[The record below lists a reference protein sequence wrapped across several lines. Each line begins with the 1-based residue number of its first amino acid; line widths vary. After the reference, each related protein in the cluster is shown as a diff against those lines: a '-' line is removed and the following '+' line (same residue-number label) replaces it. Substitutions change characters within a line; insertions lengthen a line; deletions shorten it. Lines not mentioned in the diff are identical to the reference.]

1 VPTFLDRA
9 LGLARRS
16 KPIEPAK
23 QPKPIEPALLA
34 IGGRSISVTFRRHA
48 KARRLVLRLSRDR
61 SGVIV
66 TLPPRVGR
74 KEALDFAQRSS
85 NWIAERLAAEPAAP
99 PVAAGSTILLRG
111 EEVRIVQSGSR
122 RGTVSLQDDAILVA
136 GDAAHLERRLVDWLK
151 VEARHDLVRASE
163 AYAMAMGV
171 KFHRLTVRDQK
182 SRWGSCS
189 SDGTLSYSWRL
200 VLAPPF
206 VLDYVA
212 AHEVAHLKHMNHGRQ
227 YWRLVLTHC
236 PHAAR
241 AKTWLKQHGARLHA
255 YAGGP

>member
-1 VPTFLDRA
+1 MSRFLEA
-9 LGLARRS
+9 LGLTKRP
-16 KPIEPAK
+16 KTIEPA
-23 QPKPIEPALLA
+23 ELA
-34 IGGRSISVTFRRHA
+34 IDGKSIPVTFRRHA

-74 KEALDFAQRSS
+74 KEALDFVKRSS
-85 NWIAERLAAEPAAP
+85 QWVADRLAAEPAKR
-99 PVAAGSTILLRG
+99 PVEAGATILLRG
-111 EEVRIVQSGSR
+111 EHLRIVPAGSR
-122 RGTVSLQDDAILVA
+122 RGAVVVQNDTLVIA

-151 VEARHDLVRASE
+151 VEARHDLVKASE
-163 AYAMAMGV
+163 AYARAMDA
-171 KFHRLTVRDQK
+171 KFHRLVVRDQK

-227 YWRLVLTHC
+227 FWRLVLTHC

-241 AKTWLKQHGARLHA
+241 AKTWLKQHGAELHA
-255 YAGGP
+255 YATGKKA

>member
-1 VPTFLDRA
+1 VSRFLEA
-9 LGLARRS
+9 LGLVKRP
-16 KPIEPAK
+16 KTIEPA
-23 QPKPIEPALLA
+23 ELA
-34 IGGRSISVTFRRHA
+34 IEGKSVSVTFRRHA

-74 KEALDFAQRSS
+74 KEGLDFAKRSS
-85 NWIAERLAAEPAAP
+85 QWIAERLTAEPAKR
-99 PVAAGSTILLRG
+99 PVEAGATILLRG
-111 EEVRIVQSGSR
+111 EPFRIVATGSR
-122 RGTVSLQDDAILVA
+122 RGAVTLQSDTIQIS
-136 GDAAHLERRLVDWLK
+136 GDAAHIERRLVDWLK
-151 VEARHDLVRASE
+151 VEARRDLVKASE
-163 AYAMAMGV
+163 VYATAMGA
-171 KFHRLTVRDQK
+171 KFHRIVVRDQK

-227 YWRLVLTHC
+227 FWRLVLTYC
-236 PHAAR
+236 PNAAR
-241 AKTWLKQHGARLHA
+241 AKTWLKQHGAELHA
-255 YAGGP
+255 YATGK

>member
-1 VPTFLDRA
+1 MSRFLES
-9 LGLARRS
+9 LGLVKR
-16 KPIEPAK
+16 
-23 QPKPIEPALLA
+23 PKTIAPALLA
-34 IGGRSISVTFRRHA
+34 IEGKSISVTFRRHA

-61 SGVIV
+61 SGIIV

-74 KEALDFAQRSS
+74 NEALDFARRSS
-85 NWIAERLAAEPAAP
+85 DWIAERLAVEPAKRP
-99 PVAAGSTILLRG
+99 LEAGTTLLLRG
-111 EEVRIVQSGSR
+111 EHYRIMPSGSR
-122 RGTVSLQDDAILVA
+122 RGAVTLTQDSILVA

-151 VEARHDLVRASE
+151 TEARRDLVKASE
-163 AYAMAMGV
+163 AYAASMGV
-171 KFHRLTVRDQK
+171 TFHRLAVRDQK

-227 YWRLVLTHC
+227 FWRLVLTHC
-236 PHAAR
+236 SHAAR
-241 AKTWLKQHGARLHA
+241 AKTWLRLHGAELHA
-255 YAGGP
+255 YGRESA

>member
-1 VPTFLDRA
+1 MSRFLES
-9 LGLARRS
+9 LGLVKRP
-16 KPIEPAK
+16 KTIEPAEFA
-23 QPKPIEPALLA
+23 IEDK
-34 IGGRSISVTFRRHA
+34 SISVTFRRHA

-74 KEALDFAQRSS
+74 KEGLDFAKRSS
-85 NWIAERLAAEPAAP
+85 QWIAERLAREPAKRA
-99 PVAAGSTILLRG
+99 VEAGAAILLRG
-111 EEVRIVQSGSR
+111 EIFRIVPAGSR
-122 RGTVSLQDDAILVA
+122 RGGVMVENDTLVIA

-151 VEARHDLVRASE
+151 VEARRDLVTASE
-163 AYAMAMGV
+163 AYAAAMDAR
-171 KFHRLTVRDQK
+171 FHRVVVRDQK

-227 YWRLVLTHC
+227 FWRLVLTHC
-236 PHAAR
+236 PNAAR
-241 AKTWLKQHGARLHA
+241 AKTWLKQHGAELHS
-255 YAGGP
+255 YATGK

>member
-1 VPTFLDRA
+1 M
-9 LGLARRS
+9 
-16 KPIEPAK
+16 EPAK

-34 IGGRSISVTFRRHA
+34 IDGRSISVTFRRHA

-85 NWIAERLAAEPAAP
+85 NWIAERLAAEPAAR
-99 PVAAGSTILLRG
+99 PVVAGSTILLRG
-111 EEVRIVQSGSR
+111 EEHRIVQSGSR
-122 RGTVSLQDDAILVA
+122 RGTVNLQDDAILVA

-255 YAGGP
+255 YAAGP

>member
-1 VPTFLDRA
+1 VSRFLEA
-9 LGLARRS
+9 LGLVKRP
-16 KPIEPAK
+16 KTIEPA
-23 QPKPIEPALLA
+23 ELA
-34 IGGRSISVTFRRHA
+34 IEGKSISVTFRRHA
-48 KARRLVLRLSRDR
+48 KARRLVLRLARDH

-74 KEALDFAQRSS
+74 KEGLDFVKRSTQ
-85 NWIAERLAAEPAAP
+85 WIADRLAAEPAKRS
-99 PVAAGSTILLRG
+99 VEAGATILLRG
-111 EEVRIVQSGSR
+111 AQFRIVPAGSR
-122 RGTVSLQDDAILVA
+122 RGAVRVEDDTLVIA

-151 VEARHDLVRASE
+151 VEARHDLIKASE
-163 AYAMAMGV
+163 AYAQAMDAR
-171 KFHRLTVRDQK
+171 FHRLVVRDQK

-227 YWRLVLTHC
+227 FWRLVLTHC

-241 AKTWLKQHGARLHA
+241 AKTWLKQHGAELHS
-255 YAGGP
+255 YATGKKD